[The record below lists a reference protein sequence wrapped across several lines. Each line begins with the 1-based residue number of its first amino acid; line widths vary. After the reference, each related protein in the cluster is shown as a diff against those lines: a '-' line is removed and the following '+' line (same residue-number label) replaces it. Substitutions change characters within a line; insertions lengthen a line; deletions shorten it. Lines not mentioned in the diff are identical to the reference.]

1 MNSKIHNK
9 THVAIGATVVL
20 ITGKEKGKI
29 GKVIAIHKN
38 KDRVKVENLHLLKNF
53 VKKTEEKEGGIISAE
68 GWIHI
73 SNVSNITK
81 NGDITKVKRVK
92 RDGFT
97 VFISKKDN
105 SEVFAVGAK
114 KENKDENPKK
124 IKKLKLDNKEMQ
136 NDENNKK

>member
-1 MNSKIHNK
+1 MNLKIHKK

-29 GKVIAIHKN
+29 GKIIAIHKD

-53 VKKTEEKEGGIISAE
+53 VKKTEEKEGAIIAAE

-81 NGDITKVKRVK
+81 SGDITKVKRVRK
-92 RDGFT
+92 NGFT

-105 SEVFAVGAK
+105 SEVFAVGSKEDTNSK
-114 KENKDENPKK
+114 KT
-124 IKKLKLDNKEMQ
+124 KKLKLENKEAE
-136 NDENNKK
+136 NDGNKKK